1 MSSTYSESTT
11 ATSRNRKL
19 SRVAAEE
26 LLEKER
32 KANAK
37 LLKKTIASTKK
48 RGISKVPI
56 QDNQETEVNDPPP
69 IRKIRKSALAVEAA
83 RILREE
89 ADKAKKDEE
98 AAAKIDIEDGSLS
111 IDDEDEYSVVE
122 SPGQPNED
130 IRISTALETMTTK
143 RMLASGSATRLWPTP
158 AEMSAAISGVAVP
171 VVGTSKVAPL
181 SALFVKTVDKVTN
194 SPESAVLSSTIICPG
209 SDVPTGAMFVTLP
222 DDTVDDKNIHDFYQV
237 RGVPSSRLGLRK
249 AQKIITSRGDTAA
262 NGNLMDAD
270 DITDIL
276 FGPTDKLCTLPIGGV
291 AQVLYVSSIVSW
303 ATEEYFEPITSCE
316 PDSVSA
322 HPLIPGVDQV
332 LPAYVSSH
340 ASAGITHSHSV
351 PNREVF
357 KSSRPHIRYA
367 SVPREVEITAKYPHA
382 PYMFKVSQPIINTAI
397 VSSSK
402 ENKGE
407 HGILEA
413 IKASAGSNGNTMRKL
428 GMSSY
433 TLHVLSVAASEALK
447 ATLQEVR
454 KRFNQRVDCP
464 INMVVMSHYTQSW
477 ALPDSGSGIKSFVGL
492 DVFHGSVGGEAH
504 ARKYNSIDD
513 LTTHSKV
520 YLTLLEQ
527 LEFRHFATDLNVMKT
542 AAKNILLLLFIMH
555 NMRFCFQSG
564 MLDAL
569 DRLFVYIRLKD
580 FGPSSSCSADFIRLC
595 LVEFF
600 NNLDDFRARLS
611 ESRDDSES
619 NSLLEELSLVP
630 DLGIGAPIIL
640 IHECMYHAYGRN
652 VAQMLI
658 AGVGDSIQVHKNGED
673 KPRANSNKNR
683 KDRKK
688 AKLLLGLPKTPTP
701 PPQLK
706 VVTVPADNNAASKND
721 KRKSYCIMFNSKK
734 GCQYGNSCKFA
745 HEVPSLGSDQWS
757 RLENIFSD
765 RGVEATAAFV
775 AGGP

>member
-1 MSSTYSESTT
+1 MSSTYSESTIT
-11 ATSRNRKL
+11 TTRSRKL
-19 SRVAAEE
+19 SRVATEE
-26 LLEKER
+26 LFEKER
-32 KANAK
+32 KATAK

-48 RGISKVPI
+48 RGMSKVPI
-56 QDNQETEVNDPPP
+56 QDDQEAEVNDAPPV
-69 IRKIRKSALAVEAA
+69 RKIRRSALAVEAA
-83 RILREE
+83 RILKEA
-89 ADKAKKDEE
+89 ADKANKDEE
-98 AAAKIDIEDGSLS
+98 AETKINTEDGSLS
-111 IDDEDEYSVVE
+111 IDDEDEYSVIA

-130 IRISTALETMTTK
+130 VRISTALEAMVTK

-158 AEMSAAISGVAVP
+158 IEMSAAISGMVAP
-171 VVGTSKVAPL
+171 VVRTSKVAPL

-194 SPESAVLSSTIICPG
+194 SPESAVLSLAIICPG
-209 SDVPTGAMFVTLP
+209 SDVPTGAVFVTLP
-222 DDTVDDKNIHDFYQV
+222 DDTGDDKNIHDFYQV
-237 RGVPSSRLGLRK
+237 RGVPSSRFGLRK
-249 AQKIITSRGDTAA
+249 ATKIITSRGDATA

-291 AQVLYVSSIVSW
+291 TQVLYVSSIVSW

-316 PDSVSA
+316 PNLTSA
-322 HPLIPGVDQV
+322 HPLA
-332 LPAYVSSH
+332 PAYDSSN
-340 ASAGITHSHSV
+340 AAAGTSHSHSV
-351 PNREVF
+351 PNLEVL
-357 KSSRPHIRYA
+357 KSARPHIRYA
-367 SVPREVEITAKYPHA
+367 SVPREIEITKKYPHA
-382 PYMFKVSQPIINTAI
+382 PYMFQVSQPIINTAI

-407 HGILEA
+407 NGILEA
-413 IKASAGSNGNTMRKL
+413 IKASAGSTGSTMRKL
-428 GMSSY
+428 GMSTH

-464 INMVVMSHYTQSW
+464 INMVVMSHYIQSW
-477 ALPDSGSGIKSFVGL
+477 VLSDAGSGIKSFVGL
-492 DVFHGSVGGEAH
+492 EVFHGNAGGEAY

-513 LTTHSKV
+513 LTAHSKA
-520 YLTLLEQ
+520 YLTLVEQ
-527 LEFRHFATDLNVMKT
+527 LEFRHFATDLNVMKN

-569 DRLFVYIRLKD
+569 DRLFVYIKMKD
-580 FGPSSSCSADFIRLC
+580 FGPSSGCSADFIRLC

-619 NSLLEELSLVP
+619 VSLLEELSLVP
-630 DLGIGAPIIL
+630 DLGISSPIIL
-640 IHECMYHAYGRN
+640 IQECMYHAYGRN

-658 AGVGDSIQVHKNGED
+658 AGVGDSDRVQENGED
-673 KPRANSNKNR
+673 KPKANKNKNR
-683 KDRKK
+683 KDRQK
-688 AKLLLGLPKTPTP
+688 AKVLSGLPKP
-701 PPQLK
+701 PAPPSQLK
-706 VVTVPADNNAASKND
+706 VVVPPAFHNTSKND
-721 KRKSYCIMFNSKK
+721 KRKSFCIMFNSKK

-745 HEVPSLGSDQWS
+745 HEVPPLGSDQWS
-757 RLENIFSD
+757 RLENIFSE